1 MKKSLPLF
9 LFFVAFVAKAET
21 PVYVTDQIHVMV
33 RSGEGTKFKIIN
45 RLPTGAVL
53 TLLEKNPESGYT
65 KVRLKNDQE
74 GWILSRYLTDKPVA
88 QWVLKSTRKRL
99 ARIEKENISVRAQLK
114 TLKTEHTAT
123 RSNNKNLATQSQQLQ
138 SELSDIR
145 QTAGNA
151 LQIQKQRD
159 QYQER
164 VINLERELQKVKR
177 NKQALED
184 STEQDWFM
192 IGAGVLLA
200 GIVLGLI
207 LPQISWRRKTSSWD
221 SF

>member
-1 MKKSLPLF
+1 MKNFLPLF
-9 LFFVAFVAKAET
+9 LFFVALMAKAET
-21 PVYVTDQIHVMV
+21 PIYVTDQIQVMV
-33 RSGEGTKFKIIN
+33 RSGEGTKFKIID
-45 RLPTGAVL
+45 RVATGTVL
-53 TLLEKNPESGYT
+53 TLLEKSPESGYT
-65 KVRLKNDQE
+65 KVRLKDGEE
-74 GWILSRYLTDKPVA
+74 GWILSRYLTDRPVA
-88 QWVLKSTRKRL
+88 QWLLKSARKKL
-99 ARIEKENISVRAQLK
+99 QRIGKENISIKEQLK
-114 TLKTEHTAT
+114 TLKAEHASTT
-123 RSNNKNLATQSQQLQ
+123 SNNKNLSTQSQQLQ

-145 QTAGNA
+145 KTAGNA

-159 QYQER
+159 QFQER
-164 VINLERELQKVKR
+164 VITLERELQKIKR
-177 NKQALED
+177 DKQALED